1 MKRSRGQAV
10 HEQVKR
16 SMHEEV
22 GGDQEIKRLN
32 SQEATEE
39 VKRSRIQRIEMV
51 LMVALW
57 LRL

>member
-1 MKRSRGQAV
+1 M